1 MDFSRRHGL
10 IVAWVLRALQGWTM
24 RLSVTLRLKGTA
36 PAPGELSFSASAKP
50 DALLWL
56 LIHETPSASLSLGHL
71 PLGARRFEALKL
83 LRPLQP
89 QSLHSY
95 WELM

>member
-10 IVAWVLRALQGWTM
+10 IVAWVLHALQGWTM

-36 PAPGELSFSASAKP
+36 PAPEELSFSASPKS

-56 LIHETPSASLSLGHL
+56 LIHENPSSSLSLGHL
-71 PLGARRFEALKL
+71 LLGACRFEALKL
-83 LRPLQP
+83 LHPLQP

-95 WELM
+95 